1 MVIAAMFWSR
11 LHPQC
16 SGVHSYRRG
25 ALLPARSLDS
35 LGRSLSLI
43 VMDIPLLSNIQY
55 NNGCVVGAPGAE
67 ARRLDVEQEGDQAA
81 LEAAVQEADA
91 VISMMPPPLHPK
103 AAALALKH
111 GKHFLTTSYVSD
123 AMRALEPLAKEK
135 NVLMIN
141 ECGVDPGTDHSPPP
155 PPSSSFFF
163 SSSIYYHLSCPD
175 DHLDT

>member
-1 MVIAAMFWSR
+1 
-11 LHPQC
+11 
-16 SGVHSYRRG
+16 
-25 ALLPARSLDS
+25 
-35 LGRSLSLI
+35 
-43 VMDIPLLSNIQY
+43 
-55 NNGCVVGAPGAE
+55 
-67 ARRLDVEQEGDQAA
+67 VEQEGDQAA

-155 PPSSSFFF
+155 PPSSSSF
-163 SSSIYYHLSCPD
+163 SFPSSPPSSPPPLSIVI
-175 DHLDT
+175 DHVLMMILILSVGDARVRSGPRSQG